1 VPGLCIRPG
10 EQAPL
15 GGQHAA
21 RRQRAVPGDGRCGPP
36 RGLWRRWR
44 LRLQQLEGFGP
55 RLTQAVEGRRP
66 GRVQRVGARQAAV
79 AVVLAEAAE
88 PALVLIRRKVR
99 AGDPWSGQMAF
110 PGGFQAHGSE
120 PLEDTA
126 RRETLEETGLDL
138 GALGRLRGTLDD
150 VSPRTAF
157 LPALVVRPHLFTV
170 ATASALS
177 AGDEADA
184 ALWIPVGELF
194 ETAHQ
199 TLFSLPLPDG
209 IRSFPA
215 IAVGEHVIWG
225 MTERILRQVADLAG
239 V

>member
-1 VPGLCIRPG
+1 VPGVCVRPSD
-10 EQAPL
+10 QALL
-15 GGQHAA
+15 GRQYAA
-21 RRQRAVPGDGRCGPP
+21 RRQRVVPGDGRCGAAG
-36 RGLWRRWR
+36 RLWRRRR
-44 LRLQQLEGFGP
+44 LRLQQLAGFVP
-55 RLTQAVEGRRP
+55 RLTLAVEARCP
-66 GRVQRVGARQAAV
+66 ARVQREGARQAAV
-79 AVVLAEAAE
+79 ALVLSEAAD
-88 PALVLIRRKVR
+88 PALILIRRKVR
-99 AGDPWSGQMAF
+99 ADDPWSGQMAF
-110 PGGFQAHGSE
+110 PGGFQAGEPE

-138 GALGRLRGTLDD
+138 GAVGRFCGTLDD

-170 ATASALS
+170 TAPSALS

-194 ETAHQ
+194 EPAHQ

-239 V
+239 L